1 MSIFVVG
8 VIILSALFSI
18 WQANKAVGENKKAP
32 LEKESQI
39 FFFIT
44 GIFIPVL
51 LYALASLTKVTG
63 GVIGV
68 IVCSDTILEI
78 LALQVLNTQ
87 GKHRAVSWTWLAI
100 AYAVPLWTSIAKL
113 MDKTHT
119 ISPKPLIIP
128 GIAILAVIITGVIR
142 TKRYDAGKAQGTTT
156 SAAITVAIT
165 AAVIAAVVLF

>member
-1 MSIFVVG
+1 MSIFSV
-8 VIILSALFSI
+8 VIIVLAALFAI

-51 LYALASLTKVTG
+51 LYALASLTKIVG
-63 GVIGV
+63 GIIGV
-68 IVCSDTILEI
+68 IVCSVAILAI

-87 GKHRAVSWTWLAI
+87 GKNRAVSWGWLAL
-100 AYAVPLWTSIAKL
+100 AYAVPLWTSIARL
-113 MDKTHT
+113 MDKAHAR
-119 ISPKPLIIP
+119 SPKPLIIP
-128 GIAILAVIITGVIR
+128 GVAMLAVIITGAIR
-142 TKRYDAGKAQGTTT
+142 TKRFDEGKAQGTTT

>member
-1 MSIFVVG
+1 M
-8 VIILSALFSI
+8 
-18 WQANKAVGENKKAP
+18 
-32 LEKESQI
+32 
-39 FFFIT
+39 
-44 GIFIPVL
+44 
-51 LYALASLTKVTG
+51 
-63 GVIGV
+63 
-68 IVCSDTILEI
+68 TILEI

-87 GKHRAVSWTWLAI
+87 GKNRAVSWTWLAI

-113 MDKTHT
+113 MDKTHA

-142 TKRYDAGKAQGTTT
+142 TKRYDDGKAQGTTT